1 MAIFCQV
8 DRGKLNLFGVSIV
21 KRFLS
26 IIFRLVMFLYC
37 LLKVTEVLKTQRV
50 GMWVSENVTMW
61 ASFLTMGE
69 NISVNV
75 RTCNLKNQTKKYFYN
90 SELTW
95 YSLQKSRILN
105 NILFSVLLS
114 RIDLES
120 ISYGEAEIPCV
131 CYYRQFS
138 QNSKYSNYLYK
149 WHIMKIRN

>member
-8 DRGKLNLFGVSIV
+8 DRGTLNLFGVSIV

-26 IIFRLVMFLYC
+26 IIFRLVML
-37 LLKVTEVLKTQRV
+37 
-50 GMWVSENVTMW
+50 SENVTMW

-149 WHIMKIRN
+149 